1 MADRAVGVPFAKEG
15 IPFIAAPAGVTLLA
29 GWLGWPIVAL
39 GAALLTLFVAWF
51 FRNPARV
58 VPQGP
63 HLVVAP
69 GDGKVIAI
77 EEEFEP
83 RFLKERSIRLTI
95 FLNVFDVHI
104 NRMPCDGVVEDVQYQ
119 PGLFLC
125 KGRRNHCRR
134 IAMKSTGFKSSFGKD
149 GKRRKAAMHLI
160 PNLFTTGN
168 LFCGV
173 YAILSVFNANYMAA
187 AIAILVALIFDVL
200 DGKSA
205 RLTNSTSQFGLEYD
219 SLSDVVSFGVAPGLL
234 IYSWALSG
242 QGTFGVAVM
251 FAYVAMGAVR
261 LARFNSTVALSD
273 GKYFTG
279 LAIPAAAGVI
289 ASTVVFDHH
298 IVRMGAEV
306 KPIFVLII
314 TLTLSFLMV
323 STIKYRSF
331 KELKFKGHRQITYLV
346 WGILTLMMVAAW
358 PQVMLFVIFAGYA
371 LMGPVERMFWLVARA
386 VGKKSAG
393 KAEVPSLEPK
403 S

>member
-1 MADRAVGVPFAKEG
+1 
-15 IPFIAAPAGVTLLA
+15 
-29 GWLGWPIVAL
+29 
-39 GAALLTLFVAWF
+39 
-51 FRNPARV
+51 
-58 VPQGP
+58 
-63 HLVVAP
+63 
-69 GDGKVIAI
+69 
-77 EEEFEP
+77 
-83 RFLKERSIRLTI
+83 
-95 FLNVFDVHI
+95 
-104 NRMPCDGVVEDVQYQ
+104 
-119 PGLFLC
+119 
-125 KGRRNHCRR
+125 
-134 IAMKSTGFKSSFGKD
+134 MKSSGFKNSFGKD
-149 GKRRKAAMHLI
+149 GRRRKAAMHLI

-173 YAILSVFNANYMAA
+173 YAILSVFNSNYLAA
-187 AIAILVALIFDVL
+187 AIAILVAMIFDVL

-205 RLTNSTSQFGLEYD
+205 RLTNSTSHFGLEYD

-279 LAIPAAAGVI
+279 LAIPAAAGVV
-289 ASTVVFDHH
+289 ASLVIFDHH

-331 KELKFKGHRQITYLV
+331 KDLKFRGRQQITYLV
-346 WGILTLMMVAAW
+346 WGILVLMMVAAW
-358 PQVMLFVIFAGYA
+358 PQVMLFVIFGGYA
-371 LMGPVERMFWLVARA
+371 LLGPAERLFWLSARV
-386 VGKKSAG
+386 VGKKNAG
-393 KAEVPSLEPK
+393 KQELPPLESK